1 MLPFMSPRLPS
12 PARTASLESERRASL
27 PDVDERLVMP
37 ETRYEAIDGKITYVC
52 PSDEP
57 HGTYHSMI
65 AALLGAYVVPT
76 HRVAVDM
83 LTRTSAKNDLAPDAS
98 VFPAERDPRTGGR
111 RIEELAFE
119 VVSTETLPHA
129 GRKAQKLLARG
140 VRRVFA
146 IDVERRRALEWSRRT
161 DTWEILAPDGAI
173 VDPTLVIP
181 LPLLPLADAVRADDA
196 VANALLAKK
205 NPVLQEALDK
215 AERRG
220 ERKGK
225 RKGKREGKREGEREG
240 ELKGKREGELKGKR
254 DAVLRLLTRAGIA
267 LEDEDRARILGCSDT
282 ATLDAWLDRV
292 VGARTAVEVLSPG
305 PARPR
310 KRR

>member
-1 MLPFMSPRLPS
+1 
-12 PARTASLESERRASL
+12 
-27 PDVDERLVMP
+27 MP
-37 ETRYEAIDGKITYVC
+37 ETRYEAIDGKISYVC
-52 PSDEP
+52 PADEP
-57 HGTYHSMI
+57 HGTSHSKM
-65 AALLGAYVVPT
+65 AALLEAYVVAT

-98 VFPAERDPRTGGR
+98 VFPAERDPKTGGR

-129 GRKAQKLLARG
+129 GKKAQKLVARG

-181 LPLLPLADAVRADDA
+181 LPLLPLAEAMKADDA
-196 VANALLAKK
+196 VAHALLAKK
-205 NPVLQEALDK
+205 NPVLQQALD
-215 AERRG
+215 AAN
-220 ERKGK
+220 
-225 RKGKREGKREGEREG
+225 RE
-240 ELKGKREGELKGKR
+240 GKREGELKGKR
-254 DAVLRLLTRAGIA
+254 DAVLRLFVRVGIA
-267 LEDEDRARILGCSDT
+267 LSEDERARILACPD
-282 ATLDAWLDRV
+282 AAMLDAWLDRV
-292 VGARTAVEVLSPG
+292 VGAKTAAEVLSPK
-305 PARPR
+305 PARSK